1 MSSGLA
7 PYQRCHGADPG
18 QFSRRA
24 AARCLTREKRYHLK
38 RRELV
43 KRFLSSVSLLILEEA
58 HESSGSNFY
67 DIARLCIN
75 ADYRLALTATPFM
88 KDSTEAN
95 MRLMAVAGRI
105 EIKVTENI

>member
-1 MSSGLA
+1 GEFQVSRHINVATVQTLA
-7 PYQRCHGADPG
+7 SFLEEPPRDMPA
-18 QFSRRA
+18 
-24 AARCLTREKRYHLK
+24 EKKAYHLK

-88 KDSTEAN
+88 K
-95 MRLMAVAGRI
+95 
-105 EIKVTENI
+105 